1 MKISWLR
8 ALPLRA
14 DVALALALITIIVV
28 LVVPLPPWALDGLI
42 VGSFVMALG
51 LLLLA
56 TRIRSQ
62 LQLLT
67 FPALLLVSTLYRL
80 SLNVAST
87 KLILIEGEAGAVI
100 EAVGRAVV
108 GGNLIAGLC
117 VFFIV
122 ALVQFLVVA
131 KGAERVAEVAARF
144 SLDAMPGKQ
153 MAIDADLRAGAVS
166 LEQVRRRRESLE
178 VESRLFGSMDG
189 AMKFVKGDTI
199 AGLVIAIV
207 NVVGGLASGVTY
219 HGMTMGGALH
229 HYTVLSIGDALVAQ
243 IPSLLVAIAA
253 GLVIT
258 RVVASDTDSRS
269 LAGHIA
275 DDLRQYP
282 VVLLQLGLC
291 CVALGFVPAMPTA
304 VLWLIGAALMGAAV
318 WVQYGQ
324 MAGQGSASRSHDDT
338 PMPSFAR
345 TGVQEAPPLLAANQ
359 DSFDAVLV
367 VRASRARVRRLDPG
381 VLDTELRAAR
391 DRMRAAGHV
400 AFPGLRLVARADD
413 HRSGADQLELRI
425 GGVTWA
431 SFVVPENGLSAQGFD
446 PMRRPHDGLPGFI
459 GIGAADAS
467 TRWRDEAVI
476 ARVVECACRQQPQ
489 SMVTLDLVHD
499 LMVAVRRNQPK
510 LVDEV
515 TQNIPLPRLTQL
527 LQQLVS
533 DGLPLQRLPAVLDA
547 LLPMLP
553 VNTPIDV
560 VGEQMVSVLGPL
572 RCAHVGD
579 GVMRCWVIGETALP
593 AIDPERGGA
602 GDSAGFAELR
612 ERLTAIADASDA
624 SEINLICES
633 RARRFLAFVVRT
645 VDPRLR
651 VFGFDGVPMTV
662 RLEVLGTIELERP
675 MPERVSSGDLDGLGR
690 DPRSNPDREADAE
703 GVATDPRGGVAAAV
717 RPVAD
722 SQEVESARVI
732 GLPRRSPRGFA

>member
-1 MKISWLR
+1 MKTSWLR

-14 DVALALALITIIVV
+14 DVALALTLITIIVV

-100 EAVGRAVV
+100 ETVGRAVV

-117 VFFIV
+117 VFMIV

-153 MAIDADLRAGAVS
+153 MAIDADLRTGAAS

-189 AMKFVKGDTI
+189 AMKFVKGDVI
-199 AGLVIAIV
+199 AGLVITIV

-258 RVVASDTDSRS
+258 RVVASDADSRS
-269 LAGHIA
+269 LAAHIA

-291 CVALGFVPAMPTA
+291 CVALGFVPSMPTA
-304 VLWLIGAALMGAAV
+304 VLWLIGAALMGASV

-324 MAGQGSASRSHDDT
+324 MAASGSANGSRDDT

-345 TGVQEAPPLLAANQ
+345 TGVHDAPPLLATNQ
-359 DSFDAVLV
+359 ESFDAVLV
-367 VRASRARVRRLDPG
+367 VRASLGRVRRLDPG
-381 VLDTELRAAR
+381 VLDAEMRAAR
-391 DRMRAAGHV
+391 DRMRAAGHI
-400 AFPGLRLVARADD
+400 AFPGLRLVARPDD
-413 HRSGADQLELRI
+413 HRSGEDRLEVRI
-425 GGVTWA
+425 SGVTWA
-431 SFVVPENGLSAQGFD
+431 SFVVPDNGLSAQAFD

-459 GIGAADAS
+459 GVGAADAS
-467 TRWRDEAVI
+467 TKWRDEAVI

-499 LMVAVRRNQPK
+499 LTVEVRRNQPK
-510 LVDEV
+510 LIDET

-527 LQQLVS
+527 LQQLVA
-533 DGLPLQRLPAVLDA
+533 DGLPLQRLPAILDA

-553 VNTPIDV
+553 ISTPIDI
-560 VGEQMVSVLGPL
+560 VGEQLVAVLGPL

-579 GVMRCWVIGETALP
+579 GPMRCWVIGETALP

-612 ERLTAIADASDA
+612 VRLTAIADASDV
-624 SEINLICES
+624 SEINLLCES
-633 RARRFLAFVVRT
+633 RARRFLAHVVRT

-651 VFGFDGVPMTV
+651 VFGFDGVPVTV
-662 RLEVLGTIELERP
+662 RLQVLGTIELDRP
-675 MPERVSSGDLDGLGR
+675 MPERVSSADLNDVGR
-690 DPRSNPDREADAE
+690 DPSSNADRDGDAE
-703 GVATDPRGGVAAAV
+703 EVTTHPRGGAAAAAHASASS
-717 RPVAD
+717 P
-722 SQEVESARVI
+722 SGESAQVI
-732 GLPRRSPRGFA
+732 GLPRRSQRGGA

>member
-1 MKISWLR
+1 MKTSWLR

-14 DVALALALITIIVV
+14 DVALALTLITIIVV

-87 KLILIEGEAGAVI
+87 KLILIEGQAGAVI
-100 EAVGRAVV
+100 ETVGRAVV

-117 VFFIV
+117 VFMIV

-189 AMKFVKGDTI
+189 AMKFVKGDVI

-207 NVVGGLASGVTY
+207 NVVGGLASGVVY
-219 HGMTMGGALH
+219 RGMTMGGALH

-243 IPSLLVAIAA
+243 IPSLLVSIAA

-291 CVALGFVPAMPTA
+291 CVALGFVPSMPTA

-324 MAGQGSASRSHDDT
+324 MPSGGSANRSHGET

-345 TGVQEAPPLLAANQ
+345 TGVQDAPPLLAANQ
-359 DSFDAVLV
+359 ESFDAVLV
-367 VRASRARVRRLDPG
+367 VRASLARVRRLDPG
-381 VLDTELRAAR
+381 VLDAELRAAR

-400 AFPGLRLVARADD
+400 AFPGLRLVARPEET
-413 HRSGADQLELRI
+413 RSGEDRLEVQI
-425 GGVTWA
+425 SGVTWA
-431 SFVVPENGLSAQGFD
+431 SFVVPENGVSAQGFD
-446 PMRRPHDGLPGFI
+446 PMRRPRDGMPGFI
-459 GIGAADAS
+459 GVGAADTP

-476 ARVVECACRQQPQ
+476 ARVVECACLQQPQ

-499 LMVAVRRNQPK
+499 LTVAVRRNQPK
-510 LVDEV
+510 LIDEI

-527 LQQLVS
+527 LQQLVA
-533 DGLPLQRLPAVLDA
+533 DGLPLQRLPAILDA

-553 VNTPIDV
+553 INTPIDI
-560 VGEQMVSVLGPL
+560 VGEQMVSVLAPL

-579 GVMRCWVIGETALP
+579 GPLRCWVIGETALP

-612 ERLTAIADASDA
+612 ERLTAIADTSDA
-624 SEINLICES
+624 SEINLLCES
-633 RARRFLAFVVRT
+633 RARRFLAHVVRT
-645 VDPRLR
+645 IDPRLR

-662 RLEVLGTIELERP
+662 RIQVLGTIELKRP
-675 MPERVSSGDLDGLGR
+675 MPEGVSGGDLNDLDR
-690 DPRSNPDREADAE
+690 DLSSNADHEVDVEA
-703 GVATDPRGGVAAAV
+703 VATRPEGSAAAAV
-717 RPVAD
+717 RAVAG
-722 SQEVESARVI
+722 SPKGESARVI
-732 GLPRRSPRGFA
+732 GLPRRSQRGSA